1 MTQYQKQ
8 NLSAS
13 NIAYQ
18 VCDPNPHVPIFADQ
32 VHHNSGFSLADDD
45 TATNF
50 SVKLSDDNDDNEIV
64 QSNNAMAIDPI
75 EQLLMSTSI
84 SLNEL
89 ENDFSDPFGPSIF
102 PDSTQLYYSQPGVVN
117 SSPTYNHPFMMDN
130 YFVDNESIY
139 QMYQD
144 TDCNS
149 LQDYSSISNII
160 YTKRMKEKLRRKR
173 HASSADLTITTTSD
187 IAKPPK
193 VFKTSFSL
201 NLTNSRRSNL
211 RSKSLSAISPQ
222 KNTNTTNAKIG
233 SADPIGI
240 TPPLTGKAFEN
251 SSPNSKA
258 TNPFYHP
265 PEILKR
271 LSNP

>member
-8 NLSAS
+8 DLSAS
-13 NIAYQ
+13 NTAYQ
-18 VCDPNPHVPIFADQ
+18 VSDPKPNVPIFADQ
-32 VHHNSGFSLADDD
+32 VNHNSGFSLADDD

-50 SVKLSDDNDDNEIV
+50 SINLSDDNDENKIA
-64 QSNNAMAIDPI
+64 QSNIAMAIDPI

-84 SLNEL
+84 SFNEL
-89 ENDFSDPFGPSIF
+89 ENDFNDPFGPSIF

-130 YFVDNESIY
+130 YFIDNESIY

-160 YTKRMKEKLRRKR
+160 YTKKMKEKLRRKK
-173 HASSADLTITTTSD
+173 HASSAELTITTTSD
-187 IAKPPK
+187 MAKPLK
-193 VFKTSFSL
+193 VFKTSSSL

-211 RSKSLSAISPQ
+211 RSKSLSAIIPQ
-222 KNTNTTNAKIG
+222 KNINTTNAKAG

-240 TPPLTGKAFEN
+240 FPPPTDKTFEN
-251 SSPNSKA
+251 SSPTSKA

-271 LSNP
+271 LANP